1 MHMCALGEDLKFAS
15 LYQYAHKNM
24 VDLITASYV
33 RPLYLADLVDAAFA
47 PNDSELRVCQDE
59 EGWMQRLI
67 ASVVLV
73 QEVKHWQHWDKK
85 KFGVTLV
92 AAEYSVFWVLNDDIR
107 ADCVDLLVGLEA
119 GTSGNG
125 RGYKGKRQPTGET
138 GLEKRDRAKKEL
150 FEKRTAALHKEMGRM
165 EVDGHECLECSR
177 R

>member
-1 MHMCALGEDLKFAS
+1 MHMCAVGEDLKFAS
-15 LYQYAHKNM
+15 LHQYAHKNM

-67 ASVVLV
+67 ATAVLV
-73 QEVKHWQHWDKK
+73 QEAKHWQRSDKK
-85 KFGVTLV
+85 KSGVTLV
-92 AAEYSVFWVLNDDIR
+92 AAEYSVFWDLYDDIR
-107 ADCVDLLVGLEA
+107 ADCVDLLEGLEA